1 MWDLYGGVALNVAK
15 VTILLADDN
24 PGVHNVV
31 RSLLEPQFEI
41 VGSVYDGQ
49 ALIEASAKLRPDLIV
64 TDLAMPVLNGLEAA
78 EKLRKSGSIA
88 PIVFLTVH
96 TAPDIIKACR
106 DARGV
111 HVSKFGMAVDLLP
124 AIHAALGTNGNR
136 PAQAP
141 ETKEPSLRT
150 PASQH

>member
-1 MWDLYGGVALNVAK
+1 MSKA
-15 VTILLADDN
+15 TILLADDN

-49 ALIEASAKLRPDLIV
+49 TLIEATARLRPDLIV

-78 EKLRKSGSIA
+78 EKLRKSGSIT
-88 PIVFLTVH
+88 PMVFLTVH
-96 TAPDIIKACR
+96 TAPDIIKACC
-106 DARGV
+106 DAGGV

-124 AIHAALGTNGNR
+124 AIHAALRTNGNR
-136 PAQAP
+136 PAQVPDA
-141 ETKEPSLRT
+141 KEPSLRT
-150 PASQH
+150 PASQG